1 MVKANSDG
9 VMQVDELRFEVNG
22 HFIAARATG
31 PEDGLPV
38 LALHGWLDNAAT
50 FRALEPDLDG
60 VRLVALDLMGHGFS
74 DHRPASMP
82 YYIWDNL
89 ADVAAVADELDWQ
102 DFHLLGH
109 SMGASISSLLAGAMP
124 ERVAS
129 LILLEGLGPLVDEP
143 TVLPEQMAQAIRR
156 RSRRSRTPRFYN
168 SMEAVVDARMKG
180 RFPVGEQAARWLVE
194 RSIVHTAEGFRWRS
208 DPALNLPSVLR
219 LCEEQVRAFLER
231 IACPSLLVLGTEGVA
246 TELTESRAGC
256 VTELQ
261 RLTIEGGHHLHLEVE
276 ASKVIANA
284 INRFYAAL

>member
-1 MVKANSDG
+1 MI
-9 VMQVDELRFEVNG
+9 MQADELRFEVNG
-22 HFIAARATG
+22 HLIAARATG

-50 FRALEPDLDG
+50 FKALEPALEG

-89 ADVAAVADELDWQ
+89 SDVVAVADELNWQ
-102 DFHLLGH
+102 TFHLLGH

-124 ERVAS
+124 ERVES
-129 LILLEGLGPLVDEP
+129 LILLEGLGPLVDAP
-143 TVLPEQMAQAIRR
+143 TDLPEQMAQAIRR
-156 RSRRSRTPRFYN
+156 RSRRNRTPRFYA
-168 SMEAVVDARMKG
+168 SIEEAVAARING

-194 RSIVHTAEGFRWRS
+194 RSIVHTARGFRWRS

-219 LCEEQVRAFLER
+219 MSEEQVRAFLLR
-231 IACPSLLVLGTEGVA
+231 ISCPSLLVLGTGGVA
-246 TELTESRAGC
+246 TDLTQTRAGC
-256 VTELQ
+256 INGLQ
-261 RLTIEGGHHLHLEVE
+261 RLTLEGGHHLHLEQGVSE
-276 ASKVIANA
+276 TIAQA